1 MGGLQVTSTDA
12 WSAEL
17 CTTDTAVGGPGNST
31 DNENKV
37 ITIQGQGQTKTRSS
51 LYIGIVKKNPRSS
64 LYTGIQV
71 ITKNSIDITVWRH

>member
-12 WSAEL
+12 WSADVL

-51 LYIGIVKKNPRSS
+51 LYIGI
-64 LYTGIQV
+64 QV
-71 ITKNSIDITVWRH
+71 ITKNSINITV

>member
-51 LYIGIVKKNPRSS
+51 LYIGMVKKKTQGHHYTQAYKSS
-64 LYTGIQV
+64 LKTA
-71 ITKNSIDITVWRH
+71 

>member
-51 LYIGIVKKNPRSS
+51 LYIGMVKKTQGHHYTQAYKSS
-64 LYTGIQV
+64 LKTA
-71 ITKNSIDITVWRH
+71 

>member
-51 LYIGIVKKNPRSS
+51 LYIGMVKKNLGHHYTQAYKSS
-64 LYTGIQV
+64 LKTA
-71 ITKNSIDITVWRH
+71 